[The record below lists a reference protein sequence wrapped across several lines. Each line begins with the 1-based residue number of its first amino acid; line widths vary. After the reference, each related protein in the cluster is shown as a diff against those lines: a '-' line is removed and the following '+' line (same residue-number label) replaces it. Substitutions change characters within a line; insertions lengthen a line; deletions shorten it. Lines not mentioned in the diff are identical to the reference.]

1 MKLRLNRTGL
11 SNALQF
17 KYVLM
22 LVEMSSKKGG
32 RRSAWL
38 LSEFKLSHHKHRAWG
53 RPASSPRQHNPHPPI
68 SPKSIVTERHG
79 LAIPSSALVEKRPLL
94 PFACTAADECR
105 AIAERAPGARGLAGA
120 EAAKPHTAVRKLH
133 RRIHGAPVI
142 AMTAPLQIGR
152 ASCRERYHQCRSRW
166 SPYH

>member
-1 MKLRLNRTGL
+1 
-11 SNALQF
+11 
-17 KYVLM
+17 M

-38 LSEFKLSHHKHRAWG
+38 PSEFRLSHHKHRAPD

-68 SPKSIVTERHG
+68 SPKSIVMERHG
-79 LAIPSSALVEKRPLL
+79 LAIPASPMVEKRPLL
-94 PFACTAADECR
+94 PFACMGADECR

-120 EAAKPHTAVRKLH
+120 EAAKPHKAVRKSH

-142 AMTAPLQIGR
+142 AMTAPLPPHH
-152 ASCRERYHQCRSRW
+152 ASPHPPKRPHTRPQGLPMHCINSACAR
-166 SPYH
+166 